1 MRRVAHRGGEQGY
14 ALLAALLIISI
25 ALLSS
30 ATLVVAVLSS
40 TAIATDDAASARAAD
55 VADAGVADALDR
67 LRWGWCPLDPAAP
80 SVSLSHVA
88 YAGGSYTVTVTTLPN
103 EDDSSALLDSASPVG
118 SDDPGVIAC
127 SIDAS
132 GVWGQARRT
141 VHVVAL
147 ATPDGLPR
155 GLVVGDEATLEA
167 PTVLQGCGLYAGGDV
182 GGREWLTVVPPSGA
196 QPATG
201 APDLAFGG
209 LYPLAGAH
217 ADGQIF
223 SRGVDEHAGPGAPA
237 ADTDA
242 DSGVVPPAGV
252 VAAPTGTVIG
262 ELAAHASD
270 ATAALGP
277 SGLDLALLDRAAPP
291 LFGEPSLPAG
301 GRIYVVTAAPS
312 TPLDLFGSRE
322 TAPQAC
328 PATLIVLG
336 DCVACAGPNG
346 QDPPTLSG
354 ALIVTGALTVDAPLC
369 LDGSLYAGHLVV
381 RAPLTVRFATTTGLS
396 SPPGATNVRIA
407 SWRQ

>member
-1 MRRVAHRGGEQGY
+1 MRRVARQGGQQGY
-14 ALLAALLIISI
+14 ALLSALLIISI

-30 ATLVVAVLSS
+30 ATLVAAVLSS
-40 TAIATDDAASARAAD
+40 TTIATDDAASARAAD
-55 VADAGVADALDR
+55 AADAGVADALDR
-67 LRWGWCPLDPAAP
+67 LRWGWCSLDPAAP
-80 SVSLSHVA
+80 PVSLGHVP
-88 YAGGSYTVTVTTLPN
+88 YAGGSYTATVTMLPHA
-103 EDDSSALLDSASPVG
+103 DSGALLDGASPVG
-118 SDDPGVIAC
+118 ADDPAVIAC

-132 GVWGQARRT
+132 GFWGQARRA

-155 GLVVGDEATLEA
+155 GLVVGAEAALEA

-182 GGREWLTVVPPSGA
+182 RGREWLTFVPPVAVQPGGGA
-196 QPATG
+196 A
-201 APDLAFGG
+201 DLAYGR

-217 ADGQIF
+217 ADGQVF
-223 SRGVDEHAGPGAPA
+223 SQGVDEHAGSAAPA

-242 DSGVVPPAGV
+242 DSGVAPPAGI
-252 VAAPTGTVIG
+252 VAAPAGAVIG
-262 ELAAHASD
+262 ELAGHASD
-270 ATAALGP
+270 VTAALGP
-277 SGLDLALLDRAAPP
+277 PGLDLALLDRFAPP
-291 LFGEPSLPAG
+291 PFGEPLLPAG
-301 GRIYVVTAAPS
+301 GRVYVVPVAPS

-328 PATLIVLG
+328 PVTLIVLG

-354 ALIVTGALTVDAPLC
+354 ALIVTGTLTVDAPLS
-369 LDGSLYAGHLVV
+369 LAGSLYAGRLVV
-381 RAPLTVRFATTTGLS
+381 RAPLTVRFAAARGSS

>member
-1 MRRVAHRGGEQGY
+1 MRSVARQGGEHGY
-14 ALLAALLIISI
+14 ALLSALLIISI

-30 ATLVVAVLSS
+30 ATLVAAVLSS
-40 TAIATDDAASARAAD
+40 TTIATDDAASARAAD
-55 VADAGVADALDR
+55 AADAGVADALDR
-67 LRWGWCPLDPAAP
+67 LRWGWCSLDPAASP
-80 SVSLSHVA
+80 VSLGHVP
-88 YAGGSYTVTVTTLPN
+88 YAGGSYTATVTMLPD
-103 EDDSSALLDSASPVG
+103 ERSTALLDGASPVG
-118 SDDPGVIAC
+118 ADDPAVIAC

-132 GVWGQARRT
+132 GVWGQARRA

-167 PTVLQGCGLYAGGDV
+167 PTTLQGCGLYAGGNV
-182 GGREWLTVVPPSGA
+182 GGREWLTVVPPPAA
-196 QPATG
+196 QPAAG
-201 APDLAFGG
+201 APDLAYGG

-217 ADGQIF
+217 ADGQICA
-223 SRGVDEHAGPGAPA
+223 RGVDEHAGSGAPA
-237 ADTDA
+237 SDTDA
-242 DSGVVPPAGV
+242 DSGVAPPAGV
-252 VAAPTGTVIG
+252 VAAPTGAVIG

-301 GRIYVVTAAPS
+301 GRVYVVPAAPS
-312 TPLDLFGSRE
+312 TPLELFGSRE

-328 PATLIVLG
+328 PATLLVLG

-354 ALIVTGALTVDAPLC
+354 ALIVTGTLTVDAPLC
-369 LDGSLYAGHLVV
+369 LDGSLYAGRLIV
-381 RAPLTVRFATTTGLS
+381 RAPLTVRFAATAGSS